1 MNYGVIFDMD
11 GTLVDNMKYH
21 MMAYHVFLKKYGID
35 MTDEKFLGESN
46 GKTNNDIMRWLFGAD
61 ISQDRVDELSNEK
74 EALYR
79 DLYAPHMM
87 LAPGLKPIMEQLHAE
102 GVPMAVGSSAI
113 NENINFVL
121 DGLEIRKYFKAIVDS
136 SQVAK
141 GKPDPE
147 VFLRCAKGM
156 GVEPQ
161 NCVVFEDAWI
171 GIDAAHSAGMKVI
184 TITTVL
190 TREQL
195 KKGDVIVDSFTE
207 VNVGTI
213 KSLLKK

>member
-21 MMAYHVFLKKYGID
+21 MKAYHVFFQKYGID
-35 MTDEKFLGESN
+35 MTDEEFLSKSN

-61 ISQDRVDELSNEK
+61 ISQDRVNELSNEK

-79 DLYAPHMM
+79 DLYAPHMI

-147 VFLRCAKGM
+147 VFLKCAKGI
-156 GVEPQ
+156 GIEPQ

-207 VNVGTI
+207 VNVDTI